1 MRAFASSTAELP
13 RVALVSA
20 QRYPHHDADTQ
31 QVMKSAT
38 ALVRAGLDLQLLIP
52 PRAGR
57 TRLPRA
63 ERLAEIQLF
72 YGLDRCAHIRQLP
85 GWPAGDFQPPVKLWH
100 GWFGALTAWREGFGL
115 VYTREWTTVL
125 TCLALGQPVLFE
137 TYRALGDE
145 HPRLMARVARL
156 ARRREFVGLIT
167 HSRLAA
173 RSFIRRGFAPERAL
187 VAYNGFDP
195 RDMQPRLEAAHA
207 RSALGLAADAPLVVY
222 TGNMQPNKNLPVLVE
237 LAARVPSARFLLVG
251 GRPEHVRSLERL
263 ATERGVGNLS
273 FAGQRPVSEMP
284 RYLYAA
290 DVLIVPPTGKPLA
303 EHGRTVLPI
312 KTFSYL
318 AAGRAILAPDTPD
331 LRELLADGRNARLV
345 APDRP
350 VAAAAA
356 LQNLI
361 DDRGLRRQLAAGAL
375 DTAARLTW
383 DARAERIKGFLER
396 VLGTAGQRE

>member
-1 MRAFASSTAELP
+1 MRASASSPAELP

-38 ALVRAGLDLQLLIP
+38 ALVRAGLELQLLIP

-57 TRLPRA
+57 AHMPRA
-63 ERLAEIQLF
+63 QRLDEIRRF
-72 YGLDRCAHIRQLP
+72 YGLDRTAHIRQLP
-85 GWPAGDFQPPVKLWH
+85 GWPAGEFQPPVKLWH
-100 GWFGALTAWREGFGL
+100 GWFGALTAHREGFGL

-137 TYRALGDE
+137 TYRALGHE
-145 HPRLMARVARL
+145 HPRLMAQVARL
-156 ARRREFVGLIT
+156 ARRRAFTGLIT

-173 RSFIRRGFAPERAL
+173 RSFVDRGFAPERVL

-195 RDMQPRLEAAHA
+195 RDMQPRLEQATA
-207 RSALGLAADAPLVVY
+207 RAALGLAADAPLVVY

-237 LAARVPSARFLLVG
+237 LAARVPTARFLLVG
-251 GRPEHVRSLERL
+251 GRPEHIRSLERL
-263 ATERGVGNLS
+263 AAERGVGNLD

-284 RYLYAA
+284 RYLYSA

-312 KTFSYL
+312 KTYSYL
-318 AAGRAILAPDTPD
+318 AAGRAILAPDTAD
-331 LRELLADGRNARLV
+331 LRELLIDGRNASLV
-345 APDRP
+345 EPDRP
-350 VAAAAA
+350 AAAAAA
-356 LQNLI
+356 LRAL
-361 DDRGLRRQLAAGAL
+361 LAEPARRRTLAAGAL
-375 DTAARLTW
+375 ETAAELTW
-383 DARAERIKGFLER
+383 DARARRILDW
-396 VLGTAGQRE
+396 LGPLLQAGAGRE

>member
-1 MRAFASSTAELP
+1 MRASASSPSVLP
-13 RVALVSA
+13 RVALISA

-57 TRLPRA
+57 RGWSRQR
-63 ERLAEIQLF
+63 RLAELQRF
-72 YGLDRCAHIRQLP
+72 YGLDRSAHIRQLP

-100 GWFGALTAWREGFGL
+100 GWFGALTAHREGFGL

-125 TCLALGQPVLFE
+125 TCLGLGQPVLFE

-145 HPRLMARVARL
+145 HPRLMAQVARR
-156 ARRREFVGLIT
+156 ARRRELVGLIS

-173 RSFIRRGFAPERAL
+173 RSFIRSGFDPERVL

-195 RDMQPRLEAAHA
+195 SDMQPPLEAAAA
-207 RSALGLAADAPLVVY
+207 RAALGLAADAPLVVY

-237 LAARVPSARFLLVG
+237 LAARVPAARFLLVG
-251 GRPEHVRSLERL
+251 GRPEHIRSLERL
-263 ATERGVGNLS
+263 AAERGAGNLS

-312 KTFSYL
+312 KTYSYL
-318 AAGRAILAPDTPD
+318 AAGRAILAPDTAD
-331 LRELLADGRNARLV
+331 LRELLVDGRNARLV
-345 APDRP
+345 EPDRP
-350 VAAAAA
+350 EAAAAA
-356 LQNLI
+356 LRALLA
-361 DDRGLRRQLAAGAL
+361 DPVRRRALAAAAL
-375 DTAARLTW
+375 ETAAALTW
-383 DARAERIKGFLER
+383 DARARRIIDW
-396 VLGTAGQRE
+396 LGPLLPAAAGRE